1 MHSGPVKDSSEPVY
15 LKKFRDCSAVIYFT
29 VFFFTGK
36 FQKSAGKEFKTFF
49 NNAPFIG
56 TNEKAKLTLLICK
69 LTLFV

>member
-36 FQKSAGKEFKTFF
+36 FQKSAGKEFKPFF
-49 NNAPFIG
+49 Q
-56 TNEKAKLTLLICK
+56 
-69 LTLFV
+69 